1 MMTLHDRCNLGG
13 TGQDKGFTLVELMI
27 VIAILGILAVISF
40 AWLSSSLRSA
50 YEITAKHDLQN
61 FIRTEET
68 NFLDNLPFSGSI
80 GQSIRNDGSSSDFTL
95 ADFKPSDGVSIT
107 VISGNPINP
116 YDPAD
121 PYKVQVT
128 HAKAETIFEYNFVT
142 KTILE
147 K

>member
-1 MMTLHDRCNLGG
+1 MMPPRDRCNLGG
-13 TGQDKGFTLVELMI
+13 TGKDRGFTLIELMI

-40 AWLSSSLRSA
+40 AWLSSSLTSA
-50 YEITAKHDLQN
+50 YEITIKHDLQN
-61 FIRTEET
+61 FIRVEES

-80 GQSIRNDGSSSDFTL
+80 GQSIRNDGSSSNFTL
-95 ADFKPSDGVSIT
+95 EDFKPSEGVSIT
-107 VISGNPINP
+107 VISGNPLNP

-128 HAKAETIFEYNFVT
+128 HVKIETIYEYNFVT